1 MVEKPLL
8 ARLSTGDGLE
18 CVTVVTIQT
27 IPVILDMAGVAYV
40 YVKSGKIIFLHFFNG
55 VTLMGGLKIY
65 PWIVLIMMA
74 HIVLKIAD
82 GLQISFKVT
91 INAIIIT
98 WIGTER
104 LNLYQ
109 IGVGR

>member
-1 MVEKPLL
+1 
-8 ARLSTGDGLE
+8 
-18 CVTVVTIQT
+18 
-27 IPVILDMAGVAYV
+27 MAGVAYV

-55 VTLMGGLKIY
+55 VTLMDGLKIY
-65 PWIVLIMMA
+65 PWIVLIIMA

-109 IGVGR
+109 TGAER